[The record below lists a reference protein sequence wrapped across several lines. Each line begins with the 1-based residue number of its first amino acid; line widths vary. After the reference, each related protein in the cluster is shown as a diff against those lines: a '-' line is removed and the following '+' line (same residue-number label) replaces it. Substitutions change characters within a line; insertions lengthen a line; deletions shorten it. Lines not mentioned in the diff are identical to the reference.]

1 MSKLGGQN
9 GPTTTKGVQNKV
21 SKRMVTL
28 DQAAEE
34 LQCSKR
40 HLRRLIASGQLKAY
54 RLGRNSHLIRIDLND
69 LNGALQPI
77 TPSGAR

>member
-1 MSKLGGQN
+1 MTGRLSDII
-9 GPTTTKGVQNKV
+9 
-21 SKRMVTL
+21 TL

-54 RLGRNSHLIRIDLND
+54 RLGVGSHLIRIDRAD
-69 LNGALQPI
+69 LGKILRPV
-77 TPSGAR
+77 S